1 MTPNTINAFIP
12 LKGHS
17 ARVPGKNLR
26 PFRGRPLFAVIV
38 GTLAEAERI
47 ETVYIDTDSN
57 EIAAVAE
64 ELPNVIVI
72 RRRSDLIGDE
82 VSVNLL
88 IKAFLETHEDE
99 HLLQTHA
106 TNPLLTPETIDA
118 AVSAYLDEPGVT
130 SLFSVTRHQARF
142 YDRELRAINHN
153 PNELL
158 PTQQLDPLFME
169 NSNFYLF
176 SRDGFFEHDRRI
188 TDATSV
194 FEVDPME
201 AVDIDD
207 ERDFAFAEALAG
219 ILAEGR

>member
-1 MTPNTINAFIP
+1 MTPDTINAFIP

-38 GTLAEAERI
+38 GTLAEADRI
-47 ETVYIDTDSN
+47 ETVYIDTDSA

-64 ELPNVIVI
+64 KLPNVVVI
-72 RRRSDLIGDE
+72 RRRPDLIGDE

-106 TNPLLTPETIDA
+106 TNPLLTAETINA
-118 AVSAYLDEPGVT
+118 AVDAYLDDPGVT
-130 SLFSVTRHQARF
+130 SLFSVTRYQARF
-142 YDRELRAINHN
+142 YDRQLRAVNHN

-158 PTQQLDPLFME
+158 PTQQLEPLLME

-188 TDATSV
+188 TDATTT
-194 FEVDPME
+194 FAVDPME
-201 AVDIDD
+201 AIDIDE
-207 ERDFAFAEALAG
+207 ERDFLFAEAVARLRETA
-219 ILAEGR
+219 

>member
-1 MTPNTINAFIP
+1 MTPQAVNAFVP

-26 PFRGRPLFAVIV
+26 SFRDRPLFTVIV
-38 GTLAEAERI
+38 DTLGEAERI
-47 ETVYIDTDSN
+47 GTVYIDTDSDD
-57 EIAAVAE
+57 IAAAAE
-64 ELPNVIVI
+64 ELPNVAVI
-72 RRRSDLIGDE
+72 RRRPDLIGDE

-88 IKAFLETHEDE
+88 IKAFLETHGDE

-106 TNPLLTPETIDA
+106 TNPLLTARTIDA
-118 AVSAYLDEPGVT
+118 AVSAYLADPEVT

-142 YDRELRAINHN
+142 YDQKLRAINHN

-158 PTQQLDPLFME
+158 PTQQLEPLLME

-188 TDATSV
+188 TDATST

-201 AVDIDD
+201 AIDIDE
-207 ERDFAFAEALAG
+207 ERDFSFAEAVASLRETA
-219 ILAEGR
+219 